1 MRMTMWVASAA
12 SLLILAFSF
21 VPGQAQEDQSKFDS
35 LKRFS
40 QVLDMVER
48 FYVNDV
54 DRKDLIDGAIQG
66 MLQSLDPHSTFMD
79 PKEYQSMQ
87 ETTSGEFFGIGI
99 EISQDENG
107 ILKVVAPIEDTPAWK
122 AGMKSGDLILEVDG
136 MPTQEMS
143 LTKAVSFIKGP
154 KGTPVTL
161 TVLSKNAKD
170 TKEVKIIRDIIPL
183 ISVKARLLDD
193 GYLWVRLM
201 RFSERTTDELYEK
214 IGEFT
219 KKAALKGIIL
229 DLRDNPGG
237 LLDQSISVADAF
249 LGEGVVVSIRGR
261 GKDSREFN
269 AHQQD
274 SDIDVPMV
282 VLINAGSASASEIVA
297 GALRDHKRA
306 LLLGERSFGKG
317 SVQNI
322 IPLNDGGAVKLTIAR
337 YFTPNGTSIQAEGI
351 QPDILMPFEAPRDE
365 EDAQQA
371 RRRAMREKDLNH
383 HLENPNGTAGN
394 KPQNAFKRTEEAQKA
409 LDRDNQLRLALQL
422 VHSLPRIQSIH

>member
-12 SLLILAFSF
+12 SLAILAFSY
-21 VPGQAQEDQSKFDS
+21 VPGQATEDASKFDS

-79 PKEYQSMQ
+79 PKEYQGMQ

-122 AGMKSGDLILEVDG
+122 AGLKSGDLILEVNGEPSQD
-136 MPTQEMS
+136 MS
-143 LTKAVSFIKGP
+143 ITKAVSNIKGP
-154 KGTPVTL
+154 KGTSVSL
-161 TVLSKNAKD
+161 LILSKNDKD
-170 TKEVKIIRDIIPL
+170 PREVKIIRDVIPL
-183 ISVKARLLDD
+183 ISVKARLLDE

-214 IGEFT
+214 IGEFN
-219 KKAALKGIIL
+219 KNNELKGIIL
-229 DLRDNPGG
+229 DMRDNPGG

-249 LGEGVVVSIRGR
+249 MKEGVVVSIRGR

-269 AHQQD
+269 ARYQD
-274 SDIDVPMV
+274 SDIDVPMT

-297 GALRDHKRA
+297 GALRDQKRA
-306 LLLGERSFGKG
+306 LLVGERSFGKG

-322 IPLNDGGAVKLTIAR
+322 IPLNDGGAIKLTIAR

-351 QPDILMPFEAPRDE
+351 QPDILMPFEAPR
-365 EDAQQA
+365 EDDKKIL
-371 RRRAMREKDLNH
+371 RHTMREKDLNR
-383 HLENPNGTAGN
+383 HLENPNDKVGEKGA
-394 KPQNAFKRTEEAQKA
+394 PAFKRTKEAEEALEK
-409 LDRDNQLRLALQL
+409 DNQLRLALQL
-422 VHSLPRIQSIH
+422 VHSMPRIQSIH